1 MKEDSKDI
9 KIRSCEKGG
18 MRKKDREQNR
28 VKGKKKKEKD
38 KGL

>member
-1 MKEDSKDI
+1 
-9 KIRSCEKGG
+9 

-38 KGL
+38 KGLWEKIGGWGKGKDKNNRQ